1 MDTSEIKDN
10 EFEQNLPSDN
20 AEEPIGELDITTVEP
35 TVKPDD
41 AAVEPVAE
49 LDEVAVEITEQAAE
63 PNEQTAQQCECK
75 AETNEPIAE
84 ESDVPKE
91 SPAPISP
98 ASKTMHMAI
107 GVISSVIPILTGI
120 IAAII
125 ALGCDINTKYLTEPA
140 SVALTVTVAA
150 AILIPFICS
159 ILLSRKSEGNT
170 VTRISWNSLLPLAA
184 SIFLAYHTLVND
196 LGQWGNAIL
205 LLSLVATAFFILK
218 MFNNRDTLKI
228 LCAIGMFALGTA
240 IIGLLYLDFEIE
252 LNSPFKLAVQ
262 FGGVA
267 LMLGT
272 IADARATL
280 SRIKTG
286 WFIFFKSVAS
296 SLCLICAGLVFTAFA
311 RGFKILP
318 DVYLV
323 LAIFYACYAV
333 NSIAEIMSASI
344 PIQDS
349 DIDINT

>member
-10 EFEQNLPSDN
+10 QLEPDQPSEN
-20 AEEPIGELDITTVEP
+20 IAEPIEEIVEITVEP
-35 TVKPDD
+35 TAEPDD
-41 AAVEPVAE
+41 VAIESVAE
-49 LDEVAVEITEQAAE
+49 LDETAVEITKQ
-63 PNEQTAQQCECK
+63 
-75 AETNEPIAE
+75 AE
-84 ESDVPKE
+84 ESLE
-91 SPAPISP
+91 SSEEAEEAEETEEAEEAPAPISP
-98 ASKTMHMAI
+98 ASKTMRMAI
-107 GVISSVIPILTGI
+107 GIICSAIPLVAGI

-125 ALGCDINTKYLTEPA
+125 AFGCDINAKYLADPA
-140 SVALTVTVAA
+140 NLALTVTVVA
-150 AILIPFICS
+150 AILVPFVCAV
-159 ILLSRKSEGNT
+159 LLSRKSQECS
-170 VTRISWNSLLPLAA
+170 VTRTGWNSLLPLAA
-184 SIFLAYHTLVND
+184 SIFLSYHTLVND
-196 LGQWGNAIL
+196 LGQWGDAIL

-218 MFNNRDTLKI
+218 MFNNSDTLKI
-228 LCAIGMFALGTA
+228 LCAIGVFALGTA

-280 SRIKTG
+280 SRIRSC
-286 WFIFFKSVAS
+286 WFVFFKSVAS
-296 SLCLICAGLVFTAFA
+296 SLCLLCAGLVFTVFA

-344 PIQDS
+344 PIQGS